1 MAGPPALEF
10 RSIRFTPE
18 RLKAYEGEKGTIMK
32 LLKRIAASLPPL
44 WQNELKRIY
53 FRRQMRRSDFV
64 TSEPEYAILPSLI
77 SPGDWV
83 IDVGANVGHYTKRF
97 SELVGAT
104 GRVIAFEPVP
114 ETFALLA
121 ANLQAL
127 SKANVTLINA
137 AVSDKTNLAGM
148 SIPAFDT
155 GLRNF
160 YQAHLSN
167 SPDIGLQVLT
177 LSLDSLNINNK
188 IALIKIDAEGH
199 EAGVLRGMHEIVLR
213 DKPTLIVETG
223 SREVEYSMETIG
235 YTPQRL
241 DGSPNVLFRAK

>member
-1 MAGPPALEF
+1 M
-10 RSIRFTPE
+10 S
-18 RLKAYEGEKGTIMK
+18 
-32 LLKRIAASLPPL
+32 LLKKIAATLPSL
-44 WQNELKRIY
+44 WQNELKRIH
-53 FRRQMRRSDFV
+53 FRRQMRRGTFV
-64 TSEPEYAILPSLI
+64 TSEPEYAILPNLI
-77 SPGDWV
+77 AAGDWV

-137 AVSDKTNLAGM
+137 AASDKTDLVGM
-148 SIPAFDT
+148 SVPAFDT

-160 YQAHLSN
+160 YQAHLSS
-167 SPDIGLQVLT
+167 SPDSGLRVLT
-177 LSLDSLNINNK
+177 LSLRNLDINNK

-223 SREVEYSMETIG
+223 SREVEDSIESLG
-235 YTPQRL
+235 YTLQRL
-241 DGSPNVLFRAK
+241 DRSPNVLFRAKGKQC